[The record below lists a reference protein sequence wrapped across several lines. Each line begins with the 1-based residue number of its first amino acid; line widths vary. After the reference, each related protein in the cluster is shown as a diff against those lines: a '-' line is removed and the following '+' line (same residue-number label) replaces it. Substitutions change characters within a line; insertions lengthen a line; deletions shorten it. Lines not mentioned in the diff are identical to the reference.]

1 MVNQRTASPL
11 YAVIDLGSN
20 SFHMLIARLVAD
32 SVQIVDKVKR
42 KVRLASGLD
51 EQQCLTDDAILRGLE
66 CLYFFAERLQD
77 IPTENIRIVATATL
91 RIAKNA
97 DEFLQQAEN
106 ILQHPIQLLSGEQEA
121 EQIYLG
127 VAHTNCSANERLVF
141 DIGGASTEIVVGENF
156 TVHHKVSLNIGCV
169 TLNQRFF
176 PEQQLS
182 VEQFNQAKAYAMQLL
197 HDVAPSFRHFQWQ
210 SVLGGSGTMQALAE
224 ILAYRQQPAIINR
237 QFLSEISQQ
246 LLTYRQFSQIN
257 FGGLTSERLPVFVSG
272 VVILAA
278 LFETFNVEEL
288 QLSSGAIREGLLY
301 EMLPNM
307 RAMNIRQ
314 RTIASLTERFHID
327 YQHANRVQHLMRLLF
342 GQLKQ
347 PWRLAENNLFSVL
360 NASCLLHEVGLL
372 LEYKNHQQHSAYI
385 LQHAELP
392 GFDQGDRQ
400 LLVALVKHYKR
411 EINLAE
417 FQQQLL
423 CNELTALQL
432 LLLLRLSVIL
442 CRRRQDDV
450 LPQVSLL
457 WRQEQQTV
465 VLQLPDHWLKLHP
478 LITDELSQEISYWQ
492 SLPIK
497 LALALKSD

>member
-1 MVNQRTASPL
+1 
-11 YAVIDLGSN
+11 
-20 SFHMLIARLVAD
+20 
-32 SVQIVDKVKR
+32 
-42 KVRLASGLD
+42 
-51 EQQCLTDDAILRGLE
+51 
-66 CLYFFAERLQD
+66 
-77 IPTENIRIVATATL
+77 
-91 RIAKNA
+91 
-97 DEFLQQAEN
+97 
-106 ILQHPIQLLSGEQEA
+106 
-121 EQIYLG
+121 
-127 VAHTNCSANERLVF
+127 
-141 DIGGASTEIVVGENF
+141 
-156 TVHHKVSLNIGCV
+156 
-169 TLNQRFF
+169 
-176 PEQQLS
+176 
-182 VEQFNQAKAYAMQLL
+182 
-197 HDVAPSFRHFQWQ
+197 
-210 SVLGGSGTMQALAE
+210 
-224 ILAYRQQPAIINR
+224 
-237 QFLSEISQQ
+237 
-246 LLTYRQFSQIN
+246 
-257 FGGLTSERLPVFVSG
+257 
-272 VVILAA
+272 
-278 LFETFNVEEL
+278 
-288 QLSSGAIREGLLY
+288 
-301 EMLPNM
+301 
-307 RAMNIRQ
+307 
-314 RTIASLTERFHID
+314 
-327 YQHANRVQHLMRLLF
+327 MRLLF